1 MAWAPQPWMGR
12 ARPRQ
17 MIQALQPQFV
27 PAGRPINEAD
37 VTIFIY
43 SHGLTLT
50 ERQVQQNRDS
60 LAHDPADSNLL
71 IGDNGRVIFFY
82 DPRDLRNM
90 PGKCSTT
97 VLNPVE
103 YNRYVITPG
112 LYKFPYHEIHPRT
125 GRTGGV
131 ILKKTPGY
139 WEERDY
145 ELTQVLQSRSGWL
158 LPQLIHELDADIRS
172 RYFFQPTIDYYVII
186 CNAYEN
192 IPEREINRFFLD

>member
-1 MAWAPQPWMGR
+1 MAWAPQPWMDR

-17 MIQALQPQFV
+17 MIQALQPRFV

-37 VTIFIY
+37 VTIYIY
-43 SHGLTLT
+43 SHGMTLT
-50 ERQVQQNRDS
+50 ERQVQQHRDS
-60 LAHDPADSNLL
+60 LAHDPADSNLR
-71 IGDNGRVIFFY
+71 IGDGGRVIFFY

-90 PGKCSTT
+90 PGKCSTS
-97 VLNPVE
+97 VLDPVD

-112 LYKFPYHEIHPRT
+112 SYRFPYHEIHPDV

-139 WEERDY
+139 WEETDD

-158 LPQLIHELDADIRS
+158 LPQLIQELDAEIRS
-172 RYFFQPTIDYYVII
+172 QYLFQPSIDYYVIS

-192 IPEREINRFFLD
+192 IPEREINRFFLN